1 MTIKVCVAVTAEK
14 IHDLRRMINKAER
27 DKADIIEIR
36 IDYLREKFNLGD
48 IRKLT
53 ALPLIATN
61 RLQNEGGFFQ
71 GSEEE
76 RISLLLDAAESGFD
90 FVDIELMANN
100 SRKIVARLKAFGTKT
115 IVSHHTLQMTPSISK
130 IIQIFKRAVDMGC
143 DVCKIIT
150 EAKKIEDN
158 LICLR
163 FIIEASKTNDV
174 VCFCMG
180 ELGRVSRLLSP
191 LFGGLFTYA
200 SIGKWE
206 RSAIGQLTVVET
218 KKFYELLGLDGK

>member
-1 MTIKVCVAVTAEK
+1 MTIKVCVVVTAKK
-14 IHDLRRMINKAER
+14 IHDLGRMINKAEQN
-27 DKADIIEIR
+27 KADIIEIR
-36 IDYLREKFNLGD
+36 IDYLQEKFNLGD

-61 RLQNEGGFFQ
+61 RLQNEGGLFH

-115 IVSHHTLQMTPSISK
+115 IVSHHILQMTPSISK
-130 IIQIFKRAVDMGC
+130 INKIFKRTVDVGG

-158 LICLR
+158 LICLN
-163 FIIEASKTNDV
+163 FLVKASKTNDV

-200 SIGKWE
+200 SIGKKE

-218 KKFYELLGLDGK
+218 KKFYELLGLES

>member
-1 MTIKVCVAVTAEK
+1 
-14 IHDLRRMINKAER
+14 
-27 DKADIIEIR
+27 
-36 IDYLREKFNLGD
+36 
-48 IRKLT
+48 
-53 ALPLIATN
+53 
-61 RLQNEGGFFQ
+61 
-71 GSEEE
+71 
-76 RISLLLDAAESGFD
+76 
-90 FVDIELMANN
+90 
-100 SRKIVARLKAFGTKT
+100 
-115 IVSHHTLQMTPSISK
+115 MTPSISK
-130 IIQIFKRAVDMGC
+130 IHQIFKRAVDIRG